1 MLAQSVKQFS
11 KDNKETIIS
20 TCQLIGINRQVY
32 YILNWT
38 KTKGQETAKKVIG
51 IVSKGRMKMPRLG
64 SRKLYLKYYQSFLA
78 IGVGRDKL
86 FKILKANH
94 LLIKPLKSY
103 RVTTDSHHR
112 FRKHKNLISNRIIN
126 RPEQVWVS
134 DITYI
139 GNRGNHRYLAL
150 ITDAYSKKIVG
161 YDISNSLSASGSI
174 RALTMGTKSRKY
186 KNEDLIHHSDRGI
199 QYCCNEYQ
207 KLLTQYKV
215 GCSMTEAYDPY
226 ENAVAERINRILKE
240 EFLLE
245 QYDVDLKAMKQIIK
259 ETVKVYNNERPHMSC
274 HMKTPEQM
282 HKQRIIKM
290 KTYKKENSYQ
300 ENLIAI

>member
-1 MLAQSVKQFS
+1 M
-11 KDNKETIIS
+11 
-20 TCQLIGINRQVY
+20 IGINRQVY
-32 YILNWT
+32 YRLNWS
-38 KTKGQETAKKVIG
+38 KAKGQTTAAKVISL
-51 IVSKGRMKMPRLG
+51 VNKGRIKMPRLG
-64 SRKLYLKYYQSFLA
+64 SRKLYLKHYQAFHA

-103 RVTTDSHHR
+103 RITTDSHHR
-112 FRKHKNLISNRIIN
+112 FRKHKNLISNIVIN

-161 YDISNSLSASGSI
+161 YNISNSLSASGSI
-174 RALTMGTKSRKY
+174 KALDMAIKTRKY
-186 KNEDLIHHSDRGI
+186 KNESLTHHSDRGI

-207 KLLTQYKV
+207 KSLIQSKIK
-215 GCSMTEAYDPY
+215 CSMTEAYDPY
-226 ENAVAERINRILKE
+226 ENAVAERINRVLKE

-245 QYDVDLKAMKQIIK
+245 QYDVDLKTMKKIIK
-259 ETVKVYNNERPHMSC
+259 ETVSVYNNERPHISC
-274 HMKTPEQM
+274 YMKTPQQM
-282 HKQRIIKM
+282 HQQRIIKM

>member
-1 MLAQSVKQFS
+1 M
-11 KDNKETIIS
+11 
-20 TCQLIGINRQVY
+20 IGINRQVY
-32 YILNWT
+32 YRLNWR
-38 KTKGQETAKKVIG
+38 KAKGQETAKKVID
-51 IVSKGRMKMPRLG
+51 IVNKGRMKMPRLG
-64 SRKLYLKYYQSFLA
+64 SRKLYLKHYQSFTT

-112 FRKHKNLISNRIIN
+112 FRKHKNLVSSTIIN

-150 ITDAYSKKIVG
+150 VTDAYSKKIVG
-161 YDISNSLSASGSI
+161 YDISNSLNASGTI
-174 RALTMGTKSRKY
+174 RAINMAVRSRRY
-186 KNEDLIHHSDRGI
+186 KNEQLIHHSDRGI

-207 KLLTQYKV
+207 KLLMQNKII
-215 GCSMTEAYDPY
+215 CSMTETYDPY
-226 ENAVAERINRILKE
+226 ENAVAERINRVLKE

-245 QYDVDLKAMKQIIK
+245 KYDVDLETMKKIIQ
-259 ETVKVYNNERPHMSC
+259 ETVNVYNNDRPHISC
-274 HMKTPEQM
+274 QMKTPTEM

-290 KTYKKENSYQ
+290 KTYRKENSYQ

>member
-1 MLAQSVKQFS
+1 MLAQSVRQFS
-11 KDNKETIIS
+11 KDNKETIVS
-20 TCQLIGINRQVY
+20 TCELIGINRQVY
-32 YILNWT
+32 YRLNWS
-38 KTKGQETAKKVIG
+38 KAKGQETAKKVIE
-51 IVSKGRMKMPRLG
+51 IVRTGRMKMPRLG
-64 SRKLYLKYYQSFLA
+64 SRKLYVNHHQSFKE

-103 RVTTDSHHR
+103 RITTDSHHR
-112 FRKHKNLISNRIIN
+112 FRKHKNLVSNITIN

-150 ITDAYSKKIVG
+150 VTDAYSKKIVG

-174 RALTMGTKSRKY
+174 RALSMAIKTRKN
-186 KNEDLIHHSDRGI
+186 KHESLIHHSDRGI

-207 KLLTQYKV
+207 KRLIKYEIK
-215 GCSMTEAYDPY
+215 CSMTEAYDPY
-226 ENAVAERINRILKE
+226 ENAVAERINRVLKE

-245 QYDVDLKAMKQIIK
+245 QYHVDLTTMKKIIK
-259 ETVKVYNNERPHMSC
+259 ETVMVYNHDRPHISC
-274 HMKTPEQM
+274 HMKTPVQM
-282 HKQRIIKM
+282 HKQRLINI
-290 KTYKKENSYQ
+290 KTYRKENSYQ

>member
-1 MLAQSVKQFS
+1 M
-11 KDNKETIIS
+11 
-20 TCQLIGINRQVY
+20 IGINRQVY
-32 YILNWT
+32 YRLNWT

-64 SRKLYLKYYQSFLA
+64 SRKLYLKHYQSFLA

-112 FRKHKNLISNRIIN
+112 FRKHKNLISNRLIN

-174 RALTMGTKSRKY
+174 RALTMATKSRKY
-186 KNEDLIHHSDRGI
+186 KNEALIHHSDRGI

-245 QYDVDLKAMKQIIK
+245 QYDVDLKAMKKIIK